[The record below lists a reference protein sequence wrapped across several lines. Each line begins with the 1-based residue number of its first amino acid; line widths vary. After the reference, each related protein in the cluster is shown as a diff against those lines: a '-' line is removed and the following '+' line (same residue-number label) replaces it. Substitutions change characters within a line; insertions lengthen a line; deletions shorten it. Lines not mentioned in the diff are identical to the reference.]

1 MKTII
6 KTILCTLF
14 LSFVFFTSTAQNPN
28 LLLAEELL
36 KQKDFKNAKTEID
49 KVGKDADSATE
60 LKNNWVRVRIYYGLL
75 KAYSLNK
82 NIDFKEFESQLQN
95 VYQLLKKAKN
105 KTGFNLELINTAQVH
120 INVTYN
126 YIQANQL
133 NEAKQLL
140 KMADTIYSW
149 HTYDKS
155 PKSTYLMNAVD
166 HYFVFYKS
174 WIYFK
179 TIDYEN
185 AEKTIALVSF
195 SDFLKK
201 DTEYYDYLIELYSK
215 TKTEKLSFVLYEC
228 IVIYH
233 SNKIKYY
240 KQYFDHATKIGYSR
254 SSSFKSVQINAIKNF
269 PDSIILY
276 EKIANCYKGLDFI
289 DMDYSIDLDKYFDF
303 LYIATQKFPN
313 HNGFKYQR
321 MITFMNISQVQ
332 FNGLQNNPNDQE
344 LKEAFTIRISKA
356 KEYYNLLKSDNN
368 FLKSLNPQEKEIF
381 NSLEKN
387 LNN

>member
-1 MKTII
+1 MKHLLTLTF
-6 KTILCTLF
+6 TILYY
-14 LSFVFFTSTAQNPN
+14 LSNAQNTN
-28 LLLAEELL
+28 FVKAEELL
-36 KQKDFKNAKTEID
+36 KQKDFKNAKIEID

-60 LKNNWVRVRIYYGLL
+60 LKNNWVRARIYYGLL

-133 NEAKQLL
+133 NEAKQLV

-155 PKSTYLMNAVD
+155 PKSTYLMNAFD

-179 TIDYEN
+179 NNDYEN
-185 AEKTIALVSF
+185 AEKTVELVSF
-195 SDFLKK
+195 SEFLKK
-201 DTEYYDYLIELYSK
+201 DAEYYDYLIELYSK
-215 TKTEKLSFVLYEC
+215 TKTDKLSYVLYQST
-228 IVIYH
+228 VYH
-233 SNKIKYY
+233 SNKIKYF
-240 KQYFDHATKIGYSR
+240 KLYFDNQAKTGYS
-254 SSSFKSVQINAIKNF
+254 STSSFRLTQNNAIKNF

-276 EKIANCYKGLDFI
+276 EKIANCYKGLDIMDF
-289 DMDYSIDLDKYFDF
+289 DYSMVLDKYFD
-303 LYIATQKFPN
+303 LLNTATQKFPS

-321 MITFMNISQVQ
+321 MIAFMNILQVQ
-332 FNGLQNNPNDQE
+332 FNGLQDNPNDQE
-344 LKEAFTIRISKA
+344 LKEALTFRLSKA
-356 KEYYNLLKSDNN
+356 KEYYYTLKNDAT
-368 FLKSLNPQEKEIF
+368 FMKSLSKTDKENF
-381 NSLEKN
+381 NSFHNN
-387 LNN
+387 LN